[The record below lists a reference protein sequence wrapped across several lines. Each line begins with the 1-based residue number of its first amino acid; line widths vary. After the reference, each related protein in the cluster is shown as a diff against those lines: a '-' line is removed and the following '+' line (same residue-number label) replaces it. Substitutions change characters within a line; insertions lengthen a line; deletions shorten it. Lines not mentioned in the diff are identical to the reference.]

1 MIFVMTGSQEFSFDR
16 LLKEVDRLT
25 GEKFINETVF
35 AQTGCSDY
43 KPKNFGFARYIN
55 NKEFEEK
62 IRMSRIIVTHA
73 GTGNII
79 TALRMR
85 KKVIAVPRYA
95 KYGEHVDDHQLQI
108 VERFA
113 EMGVIEPCYQVE
125 DLEQAL
131 KNVMEK
137 EYRPYESNT
146 DNFVR
151 DIENYLESVNF
162 D

>member
-43 KPKNFGFARYIN
+43 KPKNYGFARYIN

-95 KYGEHVDDHQLQI
+95 KYGEHVDDHQL
-108 VERFA
+108 
-113 EMGVIEPCYQVE
+113 
-125 DLEQAL
+125 
-131 KNVMEK
+131 
-137 EYRPYESNT
+137 
-146 DNFVR
+146 
-151 DIENYLESVNF
+151 
-162 D
+162 